1 MAERAPVMTDGS
13 GRIEF
18 DRDRVAE
25 FIKVLEQ
32 MASGDTHKRLTISP
46 HGDELDAIGHGI
58 NVLVSEL
65 GWTTERVLEAQ
76 TERAVTAERANDS
89 KNVFLRNMSHE
100 IRTPITA
107 MLGFADLLASGGL
120 GPQDRPDLLRRLQAN
135 GLAVLSLL
143 DDLLDLARL
152 DAHRIVLNPE
162 SVTVVELVREVL
174 ASLEIDRRGK
184 GLQMQV
190 DATPEA
196 LGPIQTDRYRLRQ
209 ILANMLANAVKFTE
223 AGGITVLLRVTREK
237 DDEQWTIDITDTGI
251 GIAADQ
257 HARVF
262 EPFEQANV
270 SIARVYGGSGLG
282 LALSRRLAEQLG
294 GGLVLLR
301 SAPGEGSAFRLTVR
315 PLQMASKSARAPE
328 REPVSAGDSGD
339 SGDSGIRGLHILLA
353 EDHRDL
359 HLAVRQFL
367 ERAGARVESAYD
379 GRQAIAIAAS
389 ATFDVVLMDLRMPN
403 MDGFQATRVLRSQ
416 GCTLPIIALTADPT
430 TMYHEEALEAGCD
443 SCLAKPFKLADLSAA
458 IRRSSRGRR

>member
-1 MAERAPVMTDGS
+1 MTDRD

-18 DRDRVAE
+18 DSKRVAE
-25 FIKVLEQ
+25 LLKVLEV
-32 MASGDTHKRLTISP
+32 MAAGDTQKRLPISAR
-46 HGDELDAIGHGI
+46 HDELDAIAYAV
-58 NVLVSEL
+58 NVLVGEL

-76 TERAVTAERANDS
+76 TERAVAAERANDS
-89 KNVFLRNMSHE
+89 KNIFLRNMSHE

-107 MLGFADLLASGGL
+107 MLGFADLLASDGL
-120 GPQDRPDLLRRLQAN
+120 PVQDRPDLLRRLQTN

-162 SVTVVELVREVL
+162 SVTVVDLVREVL
-174 ASLEIDRRGK
+174 TSLEIDGRVK

-209 ILANMLANAVKFTE
+209 ILANVLANSVKFTE
-223 AGGITVLLRVTREK
+223 AGGITVLMRVTREQ
-237 DDEQWTIDITDTGI
+237 DEERWTIDITDTGI

-262 EPFEQANV
+262 EPFEQATAAI
-270 SIARVYGGSGLG
+270 SRVYGGSGLG

-294 GGLVLLR
+294 GGLVLMR
-301 SAPGEGSAFRLTVR
+301 SALGEGSTFRLTLR
-315 PLQMASKSARAPE
+315 PLQTASKPEPARTSD
-328 REPVSAGDSGD
+328 REAAGHDAVA
-339 SGDSGIRGLHILLA
+339 IAGLHILLA

-367 ERAGARVESAYD
+367 ERAGATVESAYD
-379 GRQAIAIAAS
+379 GRQAIAIASS
-389 ATFDVVLMDLRMPN
+389 ATFDVVLMDLRMPHT
-403 MDGFQATRVLRSQ
+403 DGFQATRILRSQ
-416 GCTLPIIALTADPT
+416 GCALPIIALTADPT

-443 SCLAKPFKLADLSAA
+443 ACLAKPFKLAELSAA
-458 IRRSSRGRR
+458 IRRSSRGRK

>member
-1 MAERAPVMTDGS
+1 MTDDGN

-18 DRDRVAE
+18 DRDRIAE
-25 FIKVLEQ
+25 FLKVLEQ
-32 MASGDTHKRLTISP
+32 MAAGDIQKRLTISSRR
-46 HGDELDAIGHGI
+46 DELDAIAHGI

-89 KNVFLRNMSHE
+89 KNIFLRNMSHE

-107 MLGFADLLASGGL
+107 MLGFADLLGSGGL
-120 GPQDRPDLLRRLQAN
+120 GAQDRPDLLRRLQAN

-162 SVTVVELVREVL
+162 SVTVVDLVREVL
-174 ASLEIDRRGK
+174 ASLEIDCRGK
-184 GLQMQV
+184 VLPMQV

-196 LGPIQTDRYRLRQ
+196 LGSIQTDRYRLRQ
-209 ILANMLANAVKFTE
+209 ILANLLANAVKFTE
-223 AGGITVLLRVTREK
+223 AGGITVSMRVERDT
-237 DDEQWTIDITDTGI
+237 DDERWTDRRHRHRDWHCR
-251 GIAADQ
+251 DQ

-262 EPFEQANV
+262 EPFEQANA
-270 SIARVYGGSGLG
+270 SITRVYGGTGLG

-301 SAPGEGSAFRLTVR
+301 SAPGEGSTFRLTLR
-315 PLQMASKSARAPE
+315 ALQTASTPARVPDRAAVGPDD
-328 REPVSAGDSGD
+328 G
-339 SGDSGIRGLHILLA
+339 GIRGLHILLA

-359 HLAVRQFL
+359 HLALRQFL
-367 ERAGARVESAYD
+367 ERAGATVESAYD

-389 ATFDVVLMDLRMPN
+389 ATFDVVLMDLRMPH
-403 MDGFQATRVLRSQ
+403 MDGFQATRILRSQ
-416 GCTLPIIALTADPT
+416 GCALPIIALTADPT

>member
-1 MAERAPVMTDGS
+1 MTDGS

-25 FIKVLEQ
+25 FMKVLEQ
-32 MASGDTHKRLTISP
+32 MAAGDTHKRLTISP
-46 HGDELDAIGHGI
+46 RRDELDAIAHGI
-58 NVLVSEL
+58 NVLVGEL
-65 GWTTERVLEAQ
+65 GWTTERVLEVQ

-89 KNVFLRNMSHE
+89 KNIFLRNMSHE

-107 MLGFADLLASGGL
+107 MLGFADLLAADGL
-120 GPQDRPDLLRRLQAN
+120 GPQNRPDLLRRLQTN

-162 SVTVVELVREVL
+162 SVTVVELVRDVL
-174 ASLEIDRRGK
+174 ASLEIDGRGK
-184 GLQMQV
+184 ELQIQV

-209 ILANMLANAVKFTE
+209 ILANVLANAVKFTE
-223 AGGITVLLRVTREK
+223 AGGITVLMRVTREK
-237 DDEQWTIDITDTGI
+237 DVEQWTIDITDTGL

-270 SIARVYGGSGLG
+270 SITRVYGGSGLG

-301 SAPGEGSAFRLTVR
+301 SAPGEGSAFRLTLR
-315 PLQMASKSARAPE
+315 PLQAASKSTRALG
-328 REPVSAGDSGD
+328 REAVTTA
-339 SGDSGIRGLHILLA
+339 DSGISGLHILLA

-367 ERAGARVESAYD
+367 ERAGATVESAYD
-379 GRQAIAIAAS
+379 GRQAVAIAAS
-389 ATFDVVLMDLRMPN
+389 ATFDVILMDLRMPN

-416 GCTLPIIALTADPT
+416 GCALPIIALTADPT

-443 SCLAKPFKLADLSAA
+443 SCLAKPFKLAELSAA